1 MKYIESV
8 KFHGELPEKSYLN
21 DIPAVQWLA
30 ERGEL

>member
-21 DIPAVQWLA
+21 DIPAVVWLM
-30 ERGEL
+30 